1 MTATV
6 VDMNVSR
13 PYGVVSHP
21 LDGAVLHALA
31 GTTGGLTGR
40 NVARLAREG
49 TQQGIG
55 KALRRLVDEG
65 VVDREEVGNAYLY
78 RLNRSHL
85 AAAPIEQLVNLR
97 REFLNRIAEAFARW
111 ESPPV
116 HASMFGSAA
125 RGDGDAGSDID
136 LFVVR
141 PQGVD
146 AEDPTWRRQVER
158 LASDVMRWTGNRASI
173 ADVSDRDLPELVER
187 HPPIVDQLEAEALT
201 VAGPDITTILRNAE
215 Q

>member
-1 MTATV
+1 MTAIV

-13 PYGVVSHP
+13 PYGPISYP
-21 LDGAVLHALA
+21 LDSAVLHVLA

-40 NVARLAREG
+40 NVARLAKEG
-49 TQQGIG
+49 TQQGIW

-65 VVDREEVGNAYLY
+65 IVDQEEAGNANLY

-97 REFLNRIAEAFARW
+97 GELLNRIAEAFASW
-111 ESPPV
+111 ECPPV

-125 RGDGDAGSDID
+125 RGDGDADSDID

-141 PQGVD
+141 PESID
-146 AEDPTWRRQVER
+146 AENLTWRRQVDH
-158 LASDVMRWTGNRASI
+158 LASDVKRWTGNRASI
-173 ADVSDRDLPELVER
+173 ADVSERDLPGLIER
-187 HPPIVDQLEAEALT
+187 RPPIVDQLGADALT
-201 VAGPDITTILRNAE
+201 VTGPDIMTILRVAE
-215 Q
+215 